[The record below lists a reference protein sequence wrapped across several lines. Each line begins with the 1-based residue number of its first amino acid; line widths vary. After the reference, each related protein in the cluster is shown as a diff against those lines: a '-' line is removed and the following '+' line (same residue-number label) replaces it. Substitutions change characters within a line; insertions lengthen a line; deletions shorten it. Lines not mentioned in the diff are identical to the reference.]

1 MLRKCISIT
10 AIIAAASLIFSCSG
24 TTISQR
30 GSKSMLDRSWG
41 RSYETAFYN
50 QMLNPDADKNLE
62 PVLHLEG
69 PAAEH
74 TIDKYNESFKETKQ
88 QEVVNVLQLQ

>member
-1 MLRKCISIT
+1 MMVKKYISI
-10 AIIAAASLIFSCSG
+10 IGIVAAASLIFNCSG
-24 TTISQR
+24 TTISER
-30 GSKSMLDRSWG
+30 GLLLDRNWG

-62 PVLHLEG
+62 PVLDIEG

-74 TIDKYNESFKETKQ
+74 TIDKYTESFKETKTK
-88 QEVVNVLQLQ
+88 EVVNVLQLQ